1 MENNGYSESPEYR
14 ERTGGWNLALYFKLV
29 VLVFP
34 VAVWE
39 VTNTDITSLQ
49 ARRPGIAVGKQ
60 ARVQE
65 EISQRIEWGSRKLT
79 TVNAFFVVSFSPRL
93 PWCMKV
99 LL

>member
-1 MENNGYSESPEYR
+1 MATQKVLNTEKGLEA
-14 ERTGGWNLALYFKLV
+14 WNLALYFKLV
-29 VLVFP
+29 ALVFP

-79 TVNAFFVVSFSPRL
+79 TMNAFFVVSFSPRL
-93 PWCMKV
+93 PWYESPS
-99 LL
+99 LRR